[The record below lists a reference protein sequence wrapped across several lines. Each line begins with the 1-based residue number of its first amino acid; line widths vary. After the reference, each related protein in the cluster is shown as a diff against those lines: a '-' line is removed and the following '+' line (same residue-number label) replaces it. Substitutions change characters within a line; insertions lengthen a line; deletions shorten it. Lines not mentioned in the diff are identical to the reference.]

1 MTRKIAIANNKGGT
15 GKTTT
20 AVNLADQLAQRLI
33 DSDGSIRG
41 RVLLVDLD
49 PQGHVARALG
59 LRGRLYDREK
69 NPNGACVSL
78 LLKGTRTIKDSI
90 ISANRAG
97 DGLPRPNL
105 YVIPSTPNLRNV
117 GRQIL
122 AQDAVTPLDD
132 PEHVRLDDILTARIG
147 GVAHAFEYIVID
159 CPPNLDL
166 FRLPVYNFVDEVV
179 VPVKA
184 DDLSVDGLVQHTQDL
199 IAMRKNGARAELSHI
214 LLTMF
219 RARQLLDQFA
229 LESLSSRFPRF
240 MADPIPD
247 LVAVKEAPARDGRTL
262 REYAPDSPATLAYGR
277 FAARVA

>member
-1 MTRKIAIANNKGGT
+1 MTRKIAVANNKGGT

-20 AVNLADQLAQRLI
+20 AVNLADQLAARLMAQ
-33 DSDGSIRG
+33 DGIVRG
-41 RVLLVDLD
+41 RVLLIDLD

-59 LRGRLYDREK
+59 LRGRVYDRER
-69 NPNGACVSL
+69 NREGACVSL
-78 LLKGTRTIKDSI
+78 LLKGTRSVKESI
-90 ISANRAG
+90 ISASRAS

-105 YVIPSTPNLRNV
+105 YVIPSTANLRNV
-117 GRQIL
+117 GRQLL
-122 AQDAVTPLDD
+122 AADAVTPVND
-132 PEHVRLDDILTARIG
+132 PEHVRLDDLLTMRLG
-147 GVAHAFEYIVID
+147 GIAHAFDYIVLD

-166 FRLPVYNFVDEVV
+166 FRAPVYNFVDEVV

-199 IAMRKNGARAELSHI
+199 IALRKAGARAQLSHI
-214 LLTMF
+214 LLTMY

-229 LESLSSRFPRF
+229 LESLRQRFPRF
-240 MADPIPD
+240 MAEPIPE

-262 REYAPDSPATLAYGR
+262 REYAPESPATIAYGH

>member
-1 MTRKIAIANNKGGT
+1 MTKKIAVANNKGGT

-20 AVNLADQLAQRLI
+20 AVNLADQLAQRLL
-33 DSDGSIRG
+33 DPDGSIRG

-59 LRGRLYDREK
+59 LRDRVYDRDK
-69 NPNGACVSL
+69 NPSGACISM
-78 LLKGTRTIKDSI
+78 LLKGTRTIKDSM
-90 ISANRAG
+90 ISANRPEAG
-97 DGLPRPNL
+97 LLRPNL
-105 YVIPSTPNLRNV
+105 YVIPSTSMLRSA

-122 AQDAVTPLDD
+122 AMDAVTSKSDRD
-132 PEHVRLDDILTARIG
+132 HVRLDDILTARIG
-147 GVAHAFEYIVID
+147 GVAHAFDYIVID

-199 IAMRKNGARAELSHI
+199 IAVRQDGAQARLGYI

-219 RARQLLDQFA
+219 RSRQLLDQFA
-229 LESLSSRFPRF
+229 LESLSKRFPRF
-240 MADPIPD
+240 MAEPIPD